1 LQGLGLKGLRARGLR
16 ARRPG
21 TGSLGAERSVSRGFG
36 PKLLLA
42 VITGL
47 VGAALLHLIIVLA
60 LPDFSERD
68 AYTRVLAEGEI
79 FRFYRLS
86 EKPDRAGLAKDD
98 PFVDAAV
105 CAFDVSEGPVR
116 LTAANGGVP
125 FWSLGVYDQ
134 SSNEVFSINDRTS
147 AGGVLDVVI
156 ASPVQLTAL
165 RKALP
170 QAVSQSILVETRE
183 AEGYVVLRSL
193 VPQPSF
199 AGIVSQF
206 LNQATCAPFEWRSR
220 SRF

>member
-1 LQGLGLKGLRARGLR
+1 MSERLGSG
-16 ARRPG
+16 
-21 TGSLGAERSVSRGFG
+21 GFAL
-36 PKLLLA
+36 KLLLA
-42 VITGL
+42 VVIGL
-47 VGAALLHLIIVLA
+47 IGAALLHLIIVLA
-60 LPDFSERD
+60 LPSFSERD

-79 FRFYRLS
+79 FRFYRLG

-125 FWSLGVYDQ
+125 FWSLGVYDP

-156 ASPVQLTAL
+156 ASPVQVTAL

-170 QAVSQSILVETRE
+170 PAVSQSILVEAKQ

-193 VPQPSF
+193 TPHPSF

>member
-1 LQGLGLKGLRARGLR
+1 MSRRLGFRRLRSLSSR
-16 ARRPG
+16 A
-21 TGSLGAERSVSRGFG
+21 AEPVSRGG
-36 PKLLLA
+36 ALKVLLA

-47 VGAALLHLIIVLA
+47 IGAALLHLIIVLA

-79 FRFYRLS
+79 FRFYRLG

-98 PFVDAAV
+98 PFVDATV
-105 CAFDVSEGPVR
+105 CAFDISDGPVR

-125 FWSLGVYDQ
+125 FWSLGVFDQ

-156 ASPVQLTAL
+156 ASPVQMTAL

-170 QAVSQSILVETRE
+170 QAVSQSILVEAKET
-183 AEGYVVLRSL
+183 AGYAVLRSL

>member
-1 LQGLGLKGLRARGLR
+1 MARGLGLGSRGL
-16 ARRPG
+16 G
-21 TGSLGAERSVSRGFG
+21 LGSKGWRSEKVGAGG
-36 PKLLLA
+36 LALKLLLA
-42 VITGL
+42 AVTGL
-47 VGAALLHLIIVLA
+47 IGAALLHLIIVLA
-60 LPDFSERD
+60 LPSFSERD

-79 FRFYRLS
+79 FRFYRLA
-86 EKPDRAGLAKDD
+86 EKPDDTGLAKDD
-98 PFVDAAV
+98 PFVEAAV
-105 CAFDVSEGPVR
+105 CAFDVSDGPVR

-156 ASPVQLTAL
+156 ASPMQLTAL

-170 QAVSQSILVETRE
+170 QAVSQSILVEARQ